1 MVSVRVKDIEKFV
14 EDCISSRDFAEK
26 LFYEDALQTETIPDT
41 VKISYNYHGHSEF
54 IVITYKIW
62 FFF

>member
-26 LFYEDALQTETIPDT
+26 LFYEDAPFLWKQRAIIKAMHRWPHDRTSIEELFDSCWTP
-41 VKISYNYHGHSEF
+41 
-54 IVITYKIW
+54 
-62 FFF
+62 